1 MIVPGILGHYT
12 SLTTHSTPA
21 ILRLMVDCHCILRP
35 DTAALAQN
43 LLLLYVVLA
52 RLSARLLARTKWLA
66 ALLSACRPSDLTDFD
81 RFYIENKQDMARC
94 VCGLI

>member
-52 RLSARLLARTKWLA
+52 RLSARLLAGTSGWPPCSPPADPRISPTSTASILRTSRTWRG
-66 ALLSACRPSDLTDFD
+66 AC
-81 RFYIENKQDMARC
+81 A
-94 VCGLI
+94 V

>member
-1 MIVPGILGHYT
+1 MIVPGHYT
-12 SLTTHSTPA
+12 SLTSSPPTPPPA
-21 ILRLMVDCHCILRP
+21 

-43 LLLLYVVLA
+43 VLHLA
-52 RLSARLLARTKWLA
+52 LTRLSARLLARDQWLA

>member
-1 MIVPGILGHYT
+1 VIVPGILGHYT

-43 LLLLYVVLA
+43 LLL
-52 RLSARLLARTKWLA
+52 
-66 ALLSACRPSDLTDFD
+66 
-81 RFYIENKQDMARC
+81 
-94 VCGLI
+94 